1 MSRQQR
7 SQEQRMWSPSEV
19 PNAVFFA
26 ATSEIPNAALL
37 HSAAEGS
44 LSSPLSVFQVDS
56 DPSGA
61 KTTNAPFGISEKGTP
76 ASLEAAR

>member
-19 PNAVFFA
+19 PK
-26 ATSEIPNAALL
+26 AALL
-37 HSAAEGS
+37 HFAAEGS
-44 LSSPLSVFQVDS
+44 LSSPLSVFQADS

-61 KTTNAPFGISEKGTP
+61 KTTNALFGISEKGTP
-76 ASLEAAR
+76 ASPEAAR